1 MPNRTVLPPLLA
13 ELARCGVPDDRI
25 TLLCATGTHRQA
37 TAAEMEELVGPA
49 IVGRYAIVDHDATSA
64 AHVAVGEVD
73 GAPVLLQREYVEADL
88 RIVTGF
94 VEPHFFAG
102 FSGGPKAVCPGLAA
116 SATIL
121 EAHHPRR
128 IADARATFVTR
139 TGNPVHDFVRAATAL
154 APPHLSLDVAINRA
168 RAVTAVFAGP
178 LPEAHD
184 AACAHVQSSAVRV
197 VDAPFDLVVSTNG
210 GYPLDRNLY
219 QAVKGM
225 AAAERIVRPGGVIV
239 MAAACEDGVPAD
251 GAFARLLAEAR
262 TPADLAGASGAPEL
276 DRWQAQ
282 VLGRVLARA
291 EVRLHADGLDGAR
304 PPGRAADAR
313 PGPRRRGRH
322 RARPSRPR
330 GPGGRHTGGPAHR
343 GDGAPADLR
352 PAVPERSPEGGAQAV
367 GQARVPTCTRC
378 RDVVARPQRN
388 PGGWQITPGPAPARR
403 YSSIMAN
410 LEGGSGSKSEKAVK
424 VPLTDMVSDVAE
436 GCPVMAGPEAMPA
449 DTLYYWDYLHLDYL
463 LNAQTPKSAERGGL
477 IHDEYFFIVVHQT
490 YELWF
495 KQILVELDSVMAIMA
510 QDRIPGASSEPC
522 SPGCTASMRF
532 SA

>member
-1 MPNRTVLPPLLA
+1 MGGRPLGELAAGADRVAVVFPDLTRPMPNRTVLPPLLA
-13 ELARCGVPDDRI
+13 ELARCGVPDERI

-37 TAAEMEELVGPA
+37 TVAEMEELVGPE
-49 IVGRYAIVDHDATSA
+49 IVGRYAIVDHDATSS

-168 RAVTAVFAGP
+168 RQVTAVFAGP

-225 AAAERIVRPGGVIV
+225 AAAERIVRPGGIII

-251 GAFARLLAEAR
+251 GAFARLLAERAHAGRPGRRLGRAR
-262 TPADLAGASGAPEL
+262 ARPLAGPG
-276 DRWQAQ
+276 
-282 VLGRVLARA
+282 ARA
-291 EVRLHADGLDGAR
+291 RAR
-304 PPGRAADAR
+304 PGRGPSARRGPRRTRAAGRAADR
-313 PGPRRRGRH
+313 PRRTSTGAVATALGRLGPG
-322 RARPSRPR
+322 ARVAVMPEGPLTVATVR
-330 GPGGRHTGGPAHR
+330 GP
-343 GDGAPADLR
+343 D
-352 PAVPERSPEGGAQAV
+352 
-367 GQARVPTCTRC
+367 
-378 RDVVARPQRN
+378 
-388 PGGWQITPGPAPARR
+388 
-403 YSSIMAN
+403 
-410 LEGGSGSKSEKAVK
+410 
-424 VPLTDMVSDVAE
+424 
-436 GCPVMAGPEAMPA
+436 
-449 DTLYYWDYLHLDYL
+449 
-463 LNAQTPKSAERGGL
+463 
-477 IHDEYFFIVVHQT
+477 
-490 YELWF
+490 
-495 KQILVELDSVMAIMA
+495 
-510 QDRIPGASSEPC
+510 
-522 SPGCTASMRF
+522 
-532 SA
+532 